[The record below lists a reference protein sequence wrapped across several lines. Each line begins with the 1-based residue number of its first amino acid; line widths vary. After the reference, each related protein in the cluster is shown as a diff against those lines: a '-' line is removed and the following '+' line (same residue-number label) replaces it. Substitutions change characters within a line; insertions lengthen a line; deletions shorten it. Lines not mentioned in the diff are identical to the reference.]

1 MMMLSIDQEKAVSLV
16 PSIDFINPYKF
27 NMVEQKAFL
36 FLPQLEVLQ

>member
-1 MMMLSIDQEKAVSLV
+1 MMVLSIDQDKAVSFV
-16 PSIDFINPYKF
+16 PSIDFINPFKF